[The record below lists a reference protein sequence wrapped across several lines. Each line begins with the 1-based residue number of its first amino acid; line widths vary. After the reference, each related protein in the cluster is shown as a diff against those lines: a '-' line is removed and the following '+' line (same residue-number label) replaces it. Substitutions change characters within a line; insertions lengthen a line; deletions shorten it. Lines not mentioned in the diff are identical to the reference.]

1 MTKITRLNKA
11 CAIIFANLL
20 MTGVVE
26 AKMQNEDLWQFISHL
41 STSVKTVNVNT
52 INRFAL
58 PVTEVSQND
67 NFVFYTSDA
76 VKLASGATLS
86 AFDLRVNKKTNSKV
100 LFAFDYAG
108 QCVSLGEVR
117 QHYAKMDI
125 TDTPRGHSVH
135 EVTSHTAAIGDGQEV
150 TFSFAETNPD
160 CLSSVV
166 ITREK

>member
-1 MTKITRLNKA
+1 MEDGMTKITRLNKA

-86 AFDLRVNKKTNSKV
+86 AFDLRVNKNQTVKCCLRSIMQGN
-100 LFAFDYAG
+100 
-108 QCVSLGEVR
+108 VSRWARYVSTMRKWTLPIRRV
-117 QHYAKMDI
+117 DI
-125 TDTPRGHSVH
+125 RSMKSPVIPLQLATARKSPSVSPKRIRT
-135 EVTSHTAAIGDGQEV
+135 V
-150 TFSFAETNPD
+150 
-160 CLSSVV
+160 
-166 ITREK
+166 